1 MASRKKER
9 GNAFLIG
16 LFVLVGA
23 AIMIGIIIW
32 LGANQFFKEQNF
44 YVTYFSS
51 SVEGLETGSAV
62 KYQGVPC
69 GRISKIT
76 VAPDGKLVEIIM
88 QIDPNIKINDSL
100 RVQSAL
106 AGIAG
111 GKFLQ
116 LSYPSPEMAEI
127 YPHFTFTPPYIYIK
141 SSPSGLEEMTIAAQQ
156 VMNNLMELDVR
167 KISKSTIEFL
177 ENTNK
182 LLSEKELFGII
193 RNLSQSTQRLNNI
206 LVDVQNSPVLENTA
220 QTSDVLFITST
231 KLQNLVDSLNKQI
244 VNMNLPA
251 YIDKFYT
258 RYDSVLINT
267 NIVISNLGYRSESSL
282 LTLQET
288 LDEFKRTNRELQKTL
303 RAFSDNPS
311 SIFLTLPPP
320 LEK

>member
-1 MASRKKER
+1 MATKKKES

-100 RVQSAL
+100 RVQSAM

-116 LSYPSPEMAEI
+116 LSYPKPEMAEI
-127 YPHFTFTPPYIYIK
+127 YPKINFNPPYKYIK

-156 VMNNLMELDVR
+156 VMNNLMELDV
-167 KISKSTIEFL
+167 KNISNGTIEFL
-177 ENTNK
+177 LNTNK
-182 LLSEKELFGII
+182 LLSNKALFRII
-193 RNLSQSTQRLNNI
+193 QNLSQSSQRLNSI

-220 QTSDVLFITST
+220 QTSNVLFITST
-231 KLQNLVDSLNKQI
+231 KLQDLVDSLNKQV
-244 VNMNLPA
+244 VNMNLPT
-251 YIDKFYT
+251 YIHKFYT
-258 RYDSVLINT
+258 RYDSVMINT
-267 NIVISNLGYRSESSL
+267 NKVISNLGYRSESSL
-282 LTLQET
+282 LTLQES

-303 RAFSDNPS
+303 RAFSDDPS
-311 SIFLTLPPP
+311 SIFLTMPPP
-320 LEK
+320 IEK